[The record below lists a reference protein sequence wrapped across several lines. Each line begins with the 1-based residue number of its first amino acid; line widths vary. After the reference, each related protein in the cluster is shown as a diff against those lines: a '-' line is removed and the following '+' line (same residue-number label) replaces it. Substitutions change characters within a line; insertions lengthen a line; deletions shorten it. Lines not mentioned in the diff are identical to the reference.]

1 MGLTVQQGLGGVCP
15 GSDGGGA
22 FSGVPPPVEAVS
34 GRGLL
39 LFKGRRPQG
48 QWEGVGGWCYSRID
62 SRCSAGCAGSS
73 LCLPACP
80 GGPEPGGGAGST
92 GPFSPTSCPA
102 PRPPSYSVHQLVPTQ
117 THPRPVEMPA
127 WVAGNA
133 HPHPKAW
140 NAETSTF
147 SLADPSLSARQIGW
161 RSIASPCRQGN

>member
-1 MGLTVQQGLGGVCP
+1 MAGATAGLIPDALPGVQGAAFVCLLALGVLSQEEGQGAQAPFLLP
-15 GSDGGGA
+15 PA
-22 FSGVPPPVEAVS
+22 LPPP
-34 GRGLL
+34 
-39 LFKGRRPQG
+39 
-48 QWEGVGGWCYSRID
+48 
-62 SRCSAGCAGSS
+62 
-73 LCLPACP
+73 
-80 GGPEPGGGAGST
+80 
-92 GPFSPTSCPA
+92 
-102 PRPPSYSVHQLVPTQ
+102 PPSYSVHQLVPTQ